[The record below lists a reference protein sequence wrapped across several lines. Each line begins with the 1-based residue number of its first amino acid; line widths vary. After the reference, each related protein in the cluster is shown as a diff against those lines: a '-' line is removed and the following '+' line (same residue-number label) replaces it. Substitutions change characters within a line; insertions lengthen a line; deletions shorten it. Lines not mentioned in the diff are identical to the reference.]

1 MGAKRDYPGVE
12 TPGHEDVKSPGLG
25 GLGLV
30 VRLFMG
36 YFTDTVMLPVVV
48 PERKRST
55 KVPGMPVALRTSA
68 RMVALVVVMRL
79 MTLPSREITSARS
92 GALADMPVMDVSG
105 SSMMARTP
113 VAA

>member
-1 MGAKRDYPGVE
+1 MQSYEFFFYYANFSGVFFLKGVNVCGFKGAKRDYPGVE
-12 TPGHEDVKSPGLG
+12 TPGHEDAKSPGLG

-55 KVPGMPVALRTSA
+55 
-68 RMVALVVVMRL
+68 
-79 MTLPSREITSARS
+79 
-92 GALADMPVMDVSG
+92 
-105 SSMMARTP
+105 
-113 VAA
+113 